1 MKRYFYFLLATVFTM
16 LVAVGCEPKEEAP
29 DPKGKATLTL
39 TTGDITENSIK
50 VNVKFTEVASLYV
63 SHVIK
68 GETVPSSTQVIETG
82 TEVVCKGS
90 GSTQVVIDNLKP
102 GTPYVIVFV
111 AKDDNDK
118 VTLART
124 EATTLEEEGVIRLDM
139 LLDALYRTDNPEGN
153 GNYEF
158 IIANSEDVT
167 EAGDIQMLI
176 NLYNVPD
183 ADPINAVIPTGEYL
197 PEASC
202 AEFTY
207 DPSYTYIS
215 MMATDTELVQSPILG
230 TVTVEREG
238 SIYTITVAGILMTTS
253 QEIVVRYTGPMQF
266 VESASSAFERFDE
279 PQTGIAFE
287 HAQGR
292 YWGNWYYPFADD
304 MGLEFFTGEFDENNA
319 QVKGYY
325 FYLGT
330 LFMPKYADYNN
341 PNIPIA
347 EGTYTVTT
355 PPIYQNTM
363 AQPFTFDYGHVE
375 DFWGEEVYVGSYV
388 TYIDYE
394 NGIRKI
400 GLITGGTVDVKANGS
415 GYDMQFNLLTEEGV
429 TITGTYSGDVALYNY
444 NDNDQKPE
452 FGPRPWTTL
461 TEDHQM
467 NIPADSEGLAYL
479 MGDYMKNGH
488 DVWFLTIL
496 YTDPVT
502 GESTGDMFTTEILVD
517 HSNGV
522 HLPTGEFAIKWDQT
536 DHVMLPGYRDSSGG
550 VLFSYYGDMTP
561 DSEGYASQV
570 APLESGTVTITQV
583 DGDAMN
589 QMGGTYKFEFNTV
602 DDGGNRIYGEWT
614 GTVYGYDVRAEMNMP
629 EDDDDHGHEH
639 VAPASHLRAP
649 LMLQPYRTSHVQ
661 CVMPSMIKQHRALL
675 N

>member
-1 MKRYFYFLLATVFTM
+1 MKRYFYFLLTA
-16 LVAVGCEPKEEAP
+16 LVTLMVTVGCEPKEVIEP
-29 DPKGKATLTL
+29 TSSATLTL
-39 TTGDITENSIK
+39 TTKEITENSIK
-50 VNVKFTEVASLYV
+50 VNVKFTDVASLFV
-63 SHVIK
+63 SHVVK
-68 GETVPSSTQVIETG
+68 GETVPSSSQVLETG

-90 GSTQVVIDNLKP
+90 GATDVLIDGLKP
-102 GTPYVIVFV
+102 GTAYVIVFA
-111 AKDDNDK
+111 AKDPNGK
-118 VTLART
+118 VTVART
-124 EATTLEEEGVIRLDM
+124 EATTAEEEGVLKLDM
-139 LLDALYRTDNPEGN
+139 LLEALYRTDNTENN

-167 EAGDIQMLI
+167 KAGDVQMLI

-183 ADPINAVIPTGEYL
+183 ADPLNAVIPTGEYL
-197 PEASC
+197 PEATC

-215 MMATDTELVQSPILG
+215 MMASDTELVQSPVLG

-238 SIYTITVAGILMTTS
+238 SIYTITVAGILMTTQ
-253 QEIVVRYTGPMQF
+253 QEIVARYTGPIQF
-266 VESASSAFERFDE
+266 VQSASSEFERFDE

-304 MGLEFFTGEFDENNA
+304 LGLEFFTGEFDENNS

-347 EGTYTVTT
+347 EGTYAVTV

-375 DFWGEEVYVGSYV
+375 DFWGETLYVGSYV
-388 TYIDYE
+388 TYVDYE

-400 GLITGGTVDVKANGS
+400 GLITGGNVEIRANGA
-415 GYDMQFNLLTEEGV
+415 GYDMVFDLQTEEG
-429 TITGTYSGDVALYNY
+429 ISISGTYSGDVNLINY
-444 NDNDQKPE
+444 NDNDLKPE

-461 TEDHQM
+461 TQDYQL
-467 NIPADSEGLAYL
+467 NIHEQSEGLIYL

-488 DVWFLTIL
+488 DAWFLTVL

-517 HSNGV
+517 QSNGL
-522 HLPTGEFAIKWDQT
+522 HMPTGQFAIKWDQT

-570 APLESGTVTITQV
+570 APLAGGTVTITQV
-583 DGDAMN
+583 EGDAMS
-589 QMGGTYKFEFNTV
+589 QTGGLYNFVFDTV

-614 GTVYGYDVRAEMNMP
+614 GAVYGYDVRDQFGMT
-629 EDDDDHGHEH
+629 EDNGHDHGHEH
-639 VAPASHLRAP
+639 APATH
-649 LMLQPYRTSHVQ
+649 MLA
-661 CVMPSMIKQHRALL
+661 PSMLKPYSASHAQRAVPSVIKQHRSALY
-675 N
+675 